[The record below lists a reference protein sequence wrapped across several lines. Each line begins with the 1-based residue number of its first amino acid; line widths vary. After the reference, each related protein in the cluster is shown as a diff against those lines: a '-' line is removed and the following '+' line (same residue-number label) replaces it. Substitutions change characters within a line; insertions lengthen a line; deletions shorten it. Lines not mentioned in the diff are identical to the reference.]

1 MMAPSR
7 MQVVVFSEV
16 KWQHLRTRKRF
27 LLARFPAD
35 WPILYLEPLN
45 RTDPSHLHPVRDGRV
60 TVASLPV
67 LKSKTTFGLV
77 NALLGVA
84 AVRAVLTALVGRWV
98 AHLLGAHTEPGLPR
112 LFYLSNVL
120 FLPVAERL
128 PHAVL
133 LYDANDDPLGFP
145 GTPAW
150 VGRYL
155 ERTLERADV
164 VVSCSAALAARLAA
178 HGKREI
184 TVIGNGAE
192 VEHFMAPV
200 DPVRVPAAIR
210 AVPRPRIGYAGA
222 IAEWFDFD
230 LIAELAAAYPTTPL
244 LLVGPVA
251 APVQPAADAVARAH
265 PNVVFTGRV
274 AYEDLPHWVAQFDVG
289 LIPFKFGPATDVL
302 NPNKL
307 YEYLAAG
314 LAVVSFAY
322 SPDLEAFGA
331 WIRLVR
337 NRAEFVRAV
346 GEALAAPRD
355 PAALRTVAMRHSWDA
370 RAAALLA
377 LIDSTRGVA
386 ATAAPGPQGA
396 GEEGHDGQS

>member
-1 MMAPSR
+1 MTER

-16 KWQHLRTRKRF
+16 KWRYMRTRKRF

-35 WPILYLEPLN
+35 WPILFLEPLN
-45 RTDPSHLHPVRDGRV
+45 RTDRSHLRPVRDGRV

-67 LKSKTTFGLV
+67 LKAKTTLRV
-77 NALLGVA
+77 LNALLGSA
-84 AVRAVLTALVGRWV
+84 AVRSVLTALVGRWV
-98 AHLLGAHTEPGLPR
+98 AGLLRAHTEPGLPR

-128 PHAVL
+128 PHALL

-150 VGRYL
+150 VQGYL

-164 VVSCSAALAARLAA
+164 VVSCSAALATRLAA
-178 HGKREI
+178 HGAREI

-192 VEHFMAPV
+192 IEHFMTAV
-200 DPVRVPAAIR
+200 DPARVPAAIR
-210 AVPRPRIGYAGA
+210 ATPRPRIGYAGA

-230 LIAELAAAYPTTPL
+230 LIAELAAAYPAATL
-244 LLVGPVA
+244 ILVGPVA
-251 APVQPAADAVARAH
+251 APVRAAADAVARAH

-274 AYEDLPHWVAQFDVG
+274 AYEDLPHWVALFDVA
-289 LIPFKFGPATDVL
+289 LIPFKIGPATDVL

-314 LAVVSFAY
+314 RTVVSFAY
-322 SPDLEAFGA
+322 SPDLAAFA
-331 WIRLVR
+331 ASVHLARS
-337 NRAEFVRAV
+337 RAEFVRAV

-355 PAALRTVAMRHSWDA
+355 PAALRAIAMRHSWDE

-377 LIDSTRGVA
+377 LIA
-386 ATAAPGPQGA
+386 AERRPGLPRAPRAAA
-396 GEEGHDGQS
+396 EEGHHGQG

>member
-1 MMAPSR
+1 MTER

-16 KWQHLRTRKRF
+16 KWRYMRTRKRF

-35 WPILYLEPLN
+35 WPILFLEPLN
-45 RTDPSHLHPVRDGRV
+45 RTDRSHLRPIRDGRV

-67 LKSKTTFGLV
+67 LKPKTTLRLL
-77 NALLGVA
+77 NALLGSA
-84 AVRAVLTALVGRWV
+84 AVRSVLTALVGRWV
-98 AHLLGAHTEPGLPR
+98 AVLLRAHTEPGLPR

-150 VGRYL
+150 VASYL

-164 VVSCSAALAARLAA
+164 VVSCSAALAARLGA
-178 HGKREI
+178 HGARQI

-192 VEHFMAPV
+192 LEHFMTPI
-200 DPVRVPAAIR
+200 DPARVPAAIR
-210 AVPRPRIGYAGA
+210 ATPRPRIGYAGA

-230 LIAELAAAYPTTPL
+230 LIAELAAAYPAATL

-251 APVQPAADAVARAH
+251 APVQAAAAALARAH
-265 PNVVFTGRV
+265 PNVVFAGRV
-274 AYEDLPHWVAQFDVG
+274 AYEDLPHWVAHFDVA
-289 LIPFKFGPATDVL
+289 LIPFKIGPATDVL

-314 LAVVSFAY
+314 LTVVSFAY
-322 SPDLEAFGA
+322 SPDIEAFGTWVHLA
-331 WIRLVR
+331 RS
-337 NRAEFVRAV
+337 RAQFVRAV

-355 PAALRTVAMRHSWDA
+355 PAALRAIAMQHSWDA

-377 LIDSTRGVA
+377 LIA
-386 ATAAPGPQGA
+386 AERRSAHPAAPGTNGA
-396 GEEGHDGQS
+396 AEEGHDGEG